1 MPLHLYDGTSAAC
14 TKKEMADK
22 DAFEAGV
29 NKRICEHMNQDHAA
43 SVLAMAMA
51 LDPTAKRARMA
62 SITKTRV
69 TLDVVD
75 GKDPKRRALVWPL
88 DPPLADAG
96 AARVRLVAIHHRVLR
111 PAADQPAGA
120 VVFVVMA
127 VVLLAG
133 LTSVAFLQPLR
144 DFCVLAFP
152 HKEGLKQLAGLLL
165 FCHAIEALNALY
177 VAKKKLKLGWTGSL
191 GWAAAALA
199 VGVASLG
206 RLNRLANARALAGSF
221 AGKQE

>member
-14 TKKEMADK
+14 TKKEMAEGK
-22 DAFEAGV
+22 DAFEPNV

-43 SVLAMAMA
+43 SVLAMALA
-51 LDPTAKRARMA
+51 LDSTAKRARMA
-62 SITKTRV
+62 SITKTSV

-133 LTSVAFLQPLR
+133 LTSVGFLQPLR

-152 HKEGLKQLAGLLL
+152 HKEGLKQLA
-165 FCHAIEALNALY
+165 
-177 VAKKKLKLGWTGSL
+177 
-191 GWAAAALA
+191 A
-199 VGVASLG
+199 VW
-206 RLNRLANARALAGSF
+206 
-221 AGKQE
+221 K